1 MILLAW
7 LALVLD
13 LIGRA
18 VLLAGCLGLFWVL
31 VLMVAPVIADRGE
44 SRGSLLAGWRRAS
57 SASAGVRLVSPMGD
71 PSLHTCPDD
80 PKDTP

>member
-18 VLLAGCLGLFWVL
+18 ILLAGCLGLFWVL
-31 VLMVAPVIADRGE
+31 VLMVAPVIADRGDPC
-44 SRGSLLAGWRRAS
+44 GHHQRR
-57 SASAGVRLVSPMGD
+57 RR
-71 PSLHTCPDD
+71 
-80 PKDTP
+80 

>member
-1 MILLAW
+1 MILFAW

-31 VLMVAPVIADRGE
+31 VLMAAPVIADRGE
-44 SRGSLLAGWRRAS
+44 SRG
-57 SASAGVRLVSPMGD
+57 
-71 PSLHTCPDD
+71 
-80 PKDTP
+80 